1 MTELTNSILIDA
13 PTEKVF
19 HYVSDYKKWPAFYKG
34 LSDVEPVTKT
44 TQGNGAKFI
53 YTVKLL
59 GFKFAVGTEFTNFK
73 ENKGWIG
80 KSFKGMEHK
89 TAWRF
94 KALNDQT
101 EFTHSVT
108 YKYPWYMG
116 GKFFDKTFVKPQW
129 EKIIEES
136 LHKLKEIMERE

>member
-1 MTELTNSILIDA
+1 MTKLTHSTLIDA

-19 HYVSDYKKWPAFYKG
+19 RYVSDYKKWPEFYKG
-34 LSDVEPVTKT
+34 LSDVQPVAT
-44 TQGNGAKFI
+44 TTHGNGAKFI
-53 YTVKLL
+53 YKVKLL
-59 GFKFAVGTEFTNFK
+59 GMKVVVGTELTNFK
-73 ENKGWIG
+73 KNEGWIG

-94 KALNDQT
+94 KALNNQT

-129 EKIIEES
+129 EKVIKGS
-136 LHKLKEIMERE
+136 LQKLKDIMENE